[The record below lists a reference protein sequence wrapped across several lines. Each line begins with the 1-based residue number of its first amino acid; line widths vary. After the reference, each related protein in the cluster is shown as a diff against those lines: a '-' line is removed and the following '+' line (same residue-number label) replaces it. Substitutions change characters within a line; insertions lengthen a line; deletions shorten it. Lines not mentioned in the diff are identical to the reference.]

1 MNIDGQDRTHSL
13 RALLERARNDDAFSK
28 RLDQDAKSALAEIL
42 GELPTGLDVKV
53 VRDTADTRYVHIPA
67 MPSQTEVSDQ
77 DLMQAQGGSGL
88 FCVITMGAGTGVVG
102 SVSLIA
108 TAIIEQT

>member
-1 MNIDGQDRTHSL
+1 MNTNGHDRTFGL
-13 RALLERARNDDAFSK
+13 QALCDRAWNDDAFSK
-28 RLDQDAKSALAEIL
+28 RLDQDPKAALAEFMR
-42 GELPTGLDVKV
+42 ELPNDVDIKV

-67 MPSQTEVSDQ
+67 MPSHVEVSDQ

-88 FCVITMGAGTGVVG
+88 FCVISMGIGTGVVG
-102 SVSLIA
+102 SVSVIA

>member
-1 MNIDGQDRTHSL
+1 MKINTHDRTLGL
-13 RALLERARNDDAFSK
+13 RVLYDRAWNDDAFSK
-28 RLDQDAKSALAEIL
+28 RLDQDPKSALAEII
-42 GELPTGLDVKV
+42 GELPTDLDIKV

-88 FCVITMGAGTGVVG
+88 FCVITMGAGTGIVG